1 MKRREFL
8 TISKNLQSTVRKT
21 QVRNSNLL
29 TGLNPYTGAWGK
41 VEATHLLKRTMFGA
55 TRSDVAH
62 FTGLT
67 VDAAVDELLSN
78 LVVPGPPLRDYGL
91 VDDGINTYNDP
102 GAAIGQTWVNDL
114 NKSVTG
120 SAASQINHFR
130 NESLSKWWTGVIL
143 NQGRSIGEK
152 MLVFWHHHFS
162 VQREEVETATLM
174 YRYHML
180 LRNNV
185 VGNLRQLT
193 REVTTN
199 PAMLR
204 HLNGYLNSK
213 LAPDENYARE
223 FQELFTI
230 GKGPNSGYTEDDVR
244 EAARVLTGWRIE
256 QATLNSYPEESAH
269 DSGTKTFSAFYM
281 NTTIGGSTCAQELDQ
296 LINMIFSTEE
306 SALYFCRKL
315 YRYFVHSE
323 IDDSTEANVIAP
335 LAQIL
340 RSNNF
345 EVKPVLTALLKSEHF
360 YDPENQASYI
370 KSPHD
375 FIIGTMREMEL
386 PVPVSTDYV
395 NGYPLFSTVS
405 QEAAS
410 MLQDLFQ
417 PPDVSGWPAYYQ
429 EPIFYEYWVN
439 SNSLPLRADFSDK
452 LVNDNLI
459 DCRAFAASTSSP
471 SDPDLLIDEL
481 SGLLLRYPLSAAS
494 KQFVKNRF
502 LLADTGNNNLW
513 TTAWNGNDNAIII
526 PALNNLFR
534 FLMNLPEYHLC

>member
-269 DSGTKTFSAFYM
+269 DSGTKTFSAFYK
-281 NTTIGGSTCAQELDQ
+281 NTTIS
-296 LINMIFSTEE
+296 
-306 SALYFCRKL
+306 
-315 YRYFVHSE
+315 
-323 IDDSTEANVIAP
+323 
-335 LAQIL
+335 
-340 RSNNF
+340 
-345 EVKPVLTALLKSEHF
+345 
-360 YDPENQASYI
+360 
-370 KSPHD
+370 
-375 FIIGTMREMEL
+375 
-386 PVPVSTDYV
+386 
-395 NGYPLFSTVS
+395 
-405 QEAAS
+405 
-410 MLQDLFQ
+410 
-417 PPDVSGWPAYYQ
+417 
-429 EPIFYEYWVN
+429 
-439 SNSLPLRADFSDK
+439 
-452 LVNDNLI
+452 
-459 DCRAFAASTSSP
+459 
-471 SDPDLLIDEL
+471 
-481 SGLLLRYPLSAAS
+481 
-494 KQFVKNRF
+494 
-502 LLADTGNNNLW
+502 
-513 TTAWNGNDNAIII
+513 
-526 PALNNLFR
+526 
-534 FLMNLPEYHLC
+534 

>member
-8 TISKNLQSTVRKT
+8 TISKTLQSTVRKS
-21 QVRNSNLL
+21 QMGNSNLL
-29 TGLNPYTGAWGK
+29 TGLNPYAGSFGK
-41 VEATHLLKRTMFGA
+41 PEVTHLLKRTMFGA
-55 TRSDVAH
+55 TASDIAY
-62 FTGLT
+62 FSGLT
-67 VDAAVDELLSN
+67 IDAAVDELLN
-78 LVVPGPPLRDYGL
+78 NFVVPGPPLRDYGT
-91 VDDGINTYNDP
+91 VDDGINTYDDP

-120 SAASQINHFR
+120 LAASQINRLR
-130 NESLSKWWTGVIL
+130 NDSLSKWWTGIIL

-185 VGNLRQLT
+185 VGNLRGLT

-199 PAMLR
+199 PAMLK

-230 GKGPNSGYTEDDVR
+230 GKGPNSAYTEEDVR

-256 QATLNSYPEESAH
+256 QATLNAYPEESAH
-269 DSGTKTFSAFYM
+269 DNGTKTFSAFYG
-281 NTTIGGSTCAQELDQ
+281 NTTISGSTCAQELDQ
-296 LINMIFSTEE
+296 LINMIFSTAE
-306 SALYFCRKL
+306 SSLYFCRKL
-315 YRYFVHSE
+315 YRYFVHSA
-323 IDDSTEANVIAP
+323 IDDPTESNVIAP

-340 RSNNF
+340 RNNNF
-345 EVKPVLTALLKSEHF
+345 EVKPVLAALLKSEHF

-375 FIIGTMREMEL
+375 FIIGTMREMAI
-386 PVPVSTDYV
+386 PVPASTDHV
-395 NGYPLFSTVS
+395 NGYPLFGTVG
-405 QEAAS
+405 QQAAA

-439 SNSLPLRADFSDK
+439 SNSLPLRAEFSDR
-452 LVNDNLI
+452 LIDEQLI
-459 DCRAFAASTSSP
+459 DCRTLAAGTANP
-471 SDPDLLIDEL
+471 SDPDLLIDNL
-481 SGLLLRYPLSAAS
+481 SAKFLRYPLSAAS

-502 LLADTGNNNLW
+502 LLADSGDNSLW
-513 TTAWNGNDNAIII
+513 TTAWNTNDNGTVT
-526 PALNNLFR
+526 PALNKLFK